1 MHAFLRGF
9 DLSQHRR
16 PVRGY
21 FSLSKHTRE
30 TTHMNSDIASGQKT
44 RSASSH
50 ADTEHNLNESISE
63 LRRDLA
69 SVKADFARLAS
80 QASGEAAKTIRNV
93 HQTVAS
99 KVGGAASGVADASF
113 DFASSAKQHAE
124 TFTSELEGMARRN
137 PLVTIAG
144 AVLVG
149 VIIGMMTRGRS

>member
-1 MHAFLRGF
+1 
-9 DLSQHRR
+9 
-16 PVRGY
+16 
-21 FSLSKHTRE
+21 
-30 TTHMNSDIASGQKT
+30 MNSDTASGQKT

-99 KVGGAASGVADASF
+99 KVGGPGVADASF

-124 TFTSELEGMARRN
+124 TFTSELEGLARRN
-137 PLVTIAG
+137 PLGAIAG

-149 VIIGMMTRGRS
+149 VIIGIMTRGRS